1 MTACIALC
9 AAEWRASVAP
19 GVGGAIVDL
28 SLGAR
33 AILRPTP
40 DEAVARRDVR
50 RTGCYPLV
58 PYANRIAL
66 GRFRF
71 DGREY
76 RLRRNFPEGAHPLHG
91 VGWQRAW
98 RVVGADA
105 TRCELRLEHRPRG
118 DDALD
123 WPFAFDAIETVA
135 IGPRGLRIELQVRNL
150 EEVAVP
156 LGFGWHP
163 LFPRRDGQWLR
174 FAADGWWR
182 NGDDELPREAVPGLP
197 WDADR
202 GLRVG
207 ERTMDNDH
215 FGWGGE
221 AWLVEPDGL
230 DVRIAADRSLPV
242 LRVFVPAGRDFLGVE
257 PVSHVADAINRPALR
272 SGAMPVV
279 DPGECVGG
287 AITIGAERRA

>member
-1 MTACIALC
+1 MTGRIALS
-9 AAEWRASVAP
+9 AGEWRAAVAP
-19 GVGGAIVDL
+19 EVGGAIVDL
-28 SLGAR
+28 SFAGR
-33 AILRPTP
+33 AVLRPTP
-40 DEAVARRDVR
+40 DEALARHDVR

-76 RLRRNFPEGAHPLHG
+76 RLRRNFPDGAHPLHG
-91 VGWQRAW
+91 VGWQRSW

-105 TRCELRLEHRPRG
+105 TGCELRLEHRPRG

-123 WPFAFDAIETVA
+123 WPFAFDAVESVA
-135 IGPRGLRIELQVRNL
+135 IGPHGLRIELQARNL
-150 EEVAVP
+150 EDGEAP
-156 LGFGWHP
+156 LGCGLHP

-174 FAADGWWR
+174 FAADGWWG
-182 NGDDELPREAVPGLP
+182 NGDDELPCEAVPGLP

-202 GLRVG
+202 GLKVG
-207 ERTMDNDH
+207 ERSMDNDH

-221 AWLVEPDGL
+221 AWLVDPDGI
-230 DVRIAADRSLPV
+230 DVRIAADRSFPV

-257 PVSHVADAINRPALR
+257 PVSHVADALNRPALR
-272 SGAMPVV
+272 SGRMAVV
-279 DPGECVGG
+279 APGERVGG
-287 AITIGAERRA
+287 AITIGAERRT